1 MCFKNKLF
9 LLIVFFFMLVLFLPI
24 FFIPENL
31 GGGKRGKSVC
41 QSTTLILVLNTFE
54 SCQWLYQTSLCVL
67 LCGKLS
73 FVFSVNHQWERVQS
87 ITLGVLGTLD
97 SKRLGYSTLEWKQE
111 STKVAWRVSRT
122 VRCLCMWHVEVCL
135 WLCDRLETLLF
146 LLTVPCYAS
155 WPRRHIA
162 PRPYR
167 SAHLGGAVAF
177 PSSCDIY
184 REWWTWKPC
193 GNADWYFPTWQTF
206 IQDITCFTSDGTLW
220 SSRIVVILP
229 KCKDGQRFL
238 EVGNVLTVIFMLPNS
253 CEKS

>member
-1 MCFKNKLF
+1 MLQKQIIPSHCLFFHACSLFANFFHSWKL
-9 LLIVFFFMLVLFLPI
+9 
-24 FFIPENL
+24 
-31 GGGKRGKSVC
+31 GRGKSVC
-41 QSTTLILVLNTFE
+41 QSTTLILLLNTFE

-167 SAHLGGAVAF
+167 SAHLGGGLSLSRHLV
-177 PSSCDIY
+177 
-184 REWWTWKPC
+184 
-193 GNADWYFPTWQTF
+193 TF
-206 IQDITCFTSDGTLW
+206 IGNDEPGSRVETLIGIFPLGKLLFKISPASPVMGHCDRLGLLW
-220 SSRIVVILP
+220 FF
-229 KCKDGQRFL
+229 Q
-238 EVGNVLTVIFMLPNS
+238 NVKTGRGF
-253 CEKS
+253 

>member
-122 VRCLCMWHVEVCL
+122 VRRCLCMWHVEVCL

-167 SAHLGGAVAF
+167 SAHLGGLSLSRHLV
-177 PSSCDIY
+177 
-184 REWWTWKPC
+184 
-193 GNADWYFPTWQTF
+193 TF
-206 IQDITCFTSDGTLW
+206 IGNDKPGSRVETLIGIFPLGKLLFKISPASPVMGHCDRLGLLW
-220 SSRIVVILP
+220 FF
-229 KCKDGQRFL
+229 Q
-238 EVGNVLTVIFMLPNS
+238 NVKTGRGF
-253 CEKS
+253 

>member
-41 QSTTLILVLNTFE
+41 QSTTLILLLNTFE

-122 VRCLCMWHVEVCL
+122 VRRCLCMWHVEVCL

-162 PRPYR
+162 PRPYI
-167 SAHLGGAVAF
+167 SAHLGGGCRF
-177 PSSCDIY
+177 P
-184 REWWTWKPC
+184 
-193 GNADWYFPTWQTF
+193 
-206 IQDITCFTSDGTLW
+206 
-220 SSRIVVILP
+220 VILWHLS
-229 KCKDGQRFL
+229 GMMNL
-238 EVGNVLTVIFMLPNS
+238 EAVWKRWLVFSHLANFYSRYHLLHQWWDIVIVSDCCDSSKM
-253 CEKS
+253 